1 MNLLQRVAVFVFFN
15 LACSPL
21 VAESPSILASSGEGT
36 ENWWLWF
43 LLLGIVL
50 PFVIFLILSILT
62 FYFGKKWIGGYVS
75 PEVSDLSE
83 KLDSLKKKNPDWDDE
98 KLISFL
104 VRKQA
109 LKCGM
114 VGALTGF
121 GGFTTMIVTLPVDL
135 IVTAR
140 YQSSMVSFIAQV
152 YGYTDS
158 LENKAA
164 TYAVM
169 AGTTEVSKITA
180 RVVRKYLP
188 RVMQGFFSKLIPV
201 VGAVINFT
209 VNYALAY
216 STANLAK
223 KWYSSKPKSEVIGEL
238 KGV

>member
-1 MNLLQRVAVFVFFN
+1 MG
-15 LACSPL
+15 
-21 VAESPSILASSGEGT
+21 ES
-36 ENWWLWF
+36 ENWLLWF
-43 LLLGIVL
+43 FLLGVVL
-50 PFVIFLILSILT
+50 PFVIFVILSILT
-62 FYFGKKWIGGYVS
+62 FYFGKKWVGNYIS
-75 PEVSDLSE
+75 PEVSDLS
-83 KLDSLKKKNPDWDDE
+83 KHLAGLRQDHPDWDDE
-98 KLISFL
+98 KLISYL

-109 LKCGM
+109 LKCGI

-121 GGFTTMIVTLPVDL
+121 GGFTTMIITLPLDL
-135 IVTAR
+135 VVTAR

-158 LENKAA
+158 IENKAA

-201 VGAVINFT
+201 VGAIINFA

-223 KWYSSKPKSEVIGEL
+223 KWYASKSKEEL
-238 KGV
+238 VGQLTQVNSMPA